1 MRTRILHAVG
11 AAALLLSLGTVA
23 SADSDQVRAFIP
35 FDFVARGTTLPS
47 GTYFVT
53 PQFQTNELLNLSG
66 MKGGVFIFGNR
77 VDTGSKAEPT
87 RLVFHRYGDRY
98 FLHEIWLD
106 GGKGYQMPQT
116 TQERELLKAESAPP
130 VASVI
135 VYATRGSTIA
145 SSQR

>member
-1 MRTRILHAVG
+1 MRTHIVRALG

-23 SADSDQVRAFIP
+23 SADSDRVRAFIP
-35 FDFVARGTTLPS
+35 FDFVARGTTLPA
-47 GTYFVT
+47 GTYYVT
-53 PQFQTNELLNLSG
+53 PQFQTNELLNVSG
-66 MKGGVFIFGNR
+66 MKKGVFIFGNR

-98 FLHEIWLD
+98 FLHQIWLED
-106 GGKGYQMPQT
+106 GKGYQMPES
-116 TQERELLKAESAPP
+116 TQERELQKAENAPP

-135 VYATRGSTIA
+135 VYASLNSTMA